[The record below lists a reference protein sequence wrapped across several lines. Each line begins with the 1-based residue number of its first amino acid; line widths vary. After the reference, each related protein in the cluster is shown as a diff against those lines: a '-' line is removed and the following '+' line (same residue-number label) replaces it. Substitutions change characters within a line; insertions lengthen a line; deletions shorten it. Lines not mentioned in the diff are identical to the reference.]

1 MVDTSKTTEQ
11 VSHVEEGIRQ
21 PQAQAVPDVAR
32 VEGGVL
38 ADAGAK
44 NEHHLQVA
52 KDGHVS
58 EPRRRPALH
67 CILFHSFQIA
77 TSILFGTYG
86 CSSPRADLVLP
97 RPSSSLSQLTT
108 PRTLF
113 DGPGPRSM
121 ASSSPLRTALSSPTA
136 SRVNARR

>member
-1 MVDTSKTTEQ
+1 MVNTSKTTEQ

-58 EPRRRPALH
+58 VNLVGAHSIP
-67 CILFHSFQIA
+67 FHFI
-77 TSILFGTYG
+77 
-86 CSSPRADLVLP
+86 
-97 RPSSSLSQLTT
+97 
-108 PRTLF
+108 
-113 DGPGPRSM
+113 
-121 ASSSPLRTALSSPTA
+121 
-136 SRVNARR
+136 